1 MFRKV
6 LEQPVR
12 LLKQNRFYQHS
23 NTSSFAHGI
32 HGDPGLVAKRIIDC
46 VGTRLRDIDPQR
58 WEGVPITF
66 KTHFR
71 DEGGYTDIHTC
82 IHIHDALEREFGFD
96 IKDKKILV
104 SDIET
109 AFYVVINGH
118 DTV

>member
-1 MFRKV
+1 MQAFRFKNLQGAYKLSRGIHHERKV
-6 LEQPVR
+6 MQSLHAV
-12 LLKQNRFYQHS
+12 
-23 NTSSFAHGI
+23 
-32 HGDPGLVAKRIIDC
+32 PGPTAKRLINC
-46 VGTRLRDIDPQR
+46 VGTRLREIDPQR
-58 WEGVPITF
+58 WEGVPVTF